1 VFIDFFIL
9 FISPFSMDLQVE
21 RKYIVNKWIINAR
34 WFYVL
39 GVLCIGIITKQ
50 EERTNVEF
58 SYFSMASIAIFVL
71 FINAFFYFSLR
82 RSLKKDTV
90 KRLNI
95 LGLTQIIVELAAFT
109 LVMHQAGGVESIAL
123 VFYFLPVVSAA
134 MLFGLKG
141 GTIFA
146 FVSGIMVNLLVVLEY
161 YGVIPHINRYG
172 APNIEY
178 QYLSISLIKTFTI
191 SIFYVIIGVFTG
203 YGAKLLLMRE
213 KALQTETVSLTKE
226 KNIVNSMVASF
237 EDPIIF
243 MDDHNRIE
251 MFNPAAARIL
261 GLTETDKGKI
271 VKEKDS
277 FSMNNF
283 KGIIKTDYQ
292 TINPKYQ
299 LYRIPFEEV
308 SLYYQGREMNYRV
321 VTTAVSDKNG
331 VHYGNMKIFNNI
343 TREKMIDKLKSEFIS
358 VAAHQLRT
366 PLTVIKW
373 ITKSLMDGEAGA
385 INIEQKDLLSKG
397 FISNERMIELIDN
410 LLNVSRIED
419 GRFDLNFE
427 KVNFKEVVDEVLGGM
442 ERIAREKNVNIKLIN
457 PATWPEIVIDRSKI
471 ILVLQNLLDNAVKY
485 TPSGGKVEVAL
496 VREPVYLKISIKD
509 EGIGIPEKDI
519 GRLFSKF
526 YRSANAMRVE
536 TEGNGLGLY
545 IAKKIVDGHRG
556 KIYVD
561 SGEGR
566 GSTFVVSLPL
576 VA

>member
-1 VFIDFFIL
+1 
-9 FISPFSMDLQVE
+9 MDLQVE

>member
-1 VFIDFFIL
+1 MFIDFFIL